1 MSEPTK
7 LRDPPEASRRR
18 KPSAKPKGRVTMTDI
33 ARAAGCSQAT
43 VSFVL
48 NNSPG
53 IRLSKQTRERVI
65 EAARALGYSA
75 PAFSALS
82 EPVVAFEGAGF
93 DGLDGVIGFAVDQ
106 LA

>member
-1 MSEPTK
+1 MSETT
-7 LRDPPEASRRR
+7 DIATARRR
-18 KPSAKPKGRVTMTDI
+18 KAPVKPKGRVTMTDI

-53 IRLSKQTRERVI
+53 IKLSRQTRERVI

-75 PAFSALS
+75 PAFRR
-82 EPVVAFEGAGF
+82 
-93 DGLDGVIGFAVDQ
+93 
-106 LA
+106 